1 MARIAGVDLPR
12 DKRVEIGLTYI
23 YGIGRTSASRIL
35 ADAGVDPP
43 FSLFILSLIEAAD
56 ALLIIMPHPTG
67 LLPISQPRRVL
78 LAPFPGTDLIR
89 QCKRRVLEAIYNR
102 IRSSHMPALPMIV
115 TNGRNG
121 QTTEAGHTHCRYLMG
136 RYGVTLLYIKQLYTH
151 PRVSCCQPPKSLHK
165 LPVN

>member
-1 MARIAGVDLPR
+1 MHLFFRFRRYKL
-12 DKRVEIGLTYI
+12 
-23 YGIGRTSASRIL
+23 SR
-35 ADAGVDPP
+35 
-43 FSLFILSLIEAAD
+43 SLHVCLLVNLHLQYEPCVCSSIFFVCYLSLIEAAD

-102 IRSSHMPALPMIV
+102 IRSSHMPALPSSQMDE
-115 TNGRNG
+115 TGKLRKRD
-121 QTTEAGHTHCRYLMG
+121 TRTAGLMG